1 MLLQGIVS
9 GGHVACALG
18 VLPLAVELPEGA
30 AEVLVR
36 PEQIRLLPDPAAGVL
51 RGRVQ
56 DVTFYGHDASVTL
69 ALGQGQDPGATITAR
84 VSGHMAPQLGEEVGV
99 GVEGPAMAYPHG

>member
-1 MLLQGIVS
+1 M
-9 GGHVACALG
+9 
-18 VLPLAVELPEGA
+18 
-30 AEVLVR
+30 
-36 PEQIRLLPDPAAGVL
+36 
-51 RGRVQ
+51 
-56 DVTFYGHDASVTL
+56 TL